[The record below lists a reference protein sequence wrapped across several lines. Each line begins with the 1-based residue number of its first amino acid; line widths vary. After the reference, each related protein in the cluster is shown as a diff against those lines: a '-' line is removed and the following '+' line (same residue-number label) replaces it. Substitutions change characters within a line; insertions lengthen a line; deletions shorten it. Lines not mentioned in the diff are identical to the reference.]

1 VCNVN
6 LVDGLVWNE
15 EAGGSNPPT
24 QTTIYSAES
33 ELGART

>member
-15 EAGGSNPPT
+15 EAEGSNPST
-24 QTTIYSAES
+24 QTKTIEV
-33 ELGART
+33 